1 MIGWT
6 IVVVIT
12 LALLF
17 GLTWL
22 GKEVT
27 DSWAKSAVAVG
38 AIATATVILM
48 AAIYGADALIKAGI

>member
-6 IVVVIT
+6 IVAVIT
-12 LALLF
+12 LAFLL
-17 GLTWL
+17 GLIWL

-27 DSWAKSAVAVG
+27 DSWGKSAAAVG
-38 AIATATVILM
+38 VIVTITVALV